1 MEKYYK
7 FFSQK
12 KHQTPH
18 CPGRVSIVQSEI
30 RAKETD
36 NYFCV
41 CVCVSRRIRLI
52 SRSVIGDS
60 LTIPNS
66 TQVNFGFR

>member
-41 CVCVSRRIRLI
+41 CVCVC
-52 SRSVIGDS
+52 VC
-60 LTIPNS
+60 
-66 TQVNFGFR
+66 V